1 MVCLHPSTVQ
11 CTSNT
16 SVKSV
21 RNTNTLSEHARDE
34 VRKTTVQLELDL
46 ARDVKGNEKGFYEEV
61 VTSRHGQWLC

>member
-1 MVCLHPSTVQ
+1 M
-11 CTSNT
+11 
-16 SVKSV
+16 KSV